1 MPESKNSFQ
10 WLFKDYVFLFKHE
23 LYQSTNMYNDD
34 GDDNMKGLDGWGD
47 LDNSFNYDIF
57 IDASM

>member
-1 MPESKNSFQ
+1 MIIQ
-10 WLFKDYVFLFKHE
+10 RLRFLFKHE
-23 LYQSTNMYNDD
+23 LHQSTNMYNDD
-34 GDDNMKGLDGWGD
+34 GDDNSKGFDGWGD